1 MQQQEY
7 TWSEGQKDS
16 TISQRLA
23 EQNNLNLLLAAKA
36 VKVLPLVTP

>member
-16 TISQRLA
+16 TISQILA
-23 EQNNLNLLLAAKA
+23 EQNIATLLLALKA